1 MSHSWFNRYF
11 NLKNK
16 KEEEERKTFDEAFS
30 CRRKREGNERQLPDH
45 YLLMLAVDK
54 AVRVSRYYLLR
65 GR

>member
-16 KEEEERKTFDEAFS
+16 KEKEIEEGGREEVKASCLITFV
-30 CRRKREGNERQLPDH
+30 
-45 YLLMLAVDK
+45 AVDK

-65 GR
+65 DR